1 MKIIIDNEIVLSR
14 PLEGPL
20 AAHITGFAKWARDQG
35 YARHSRYRQA
45 LLAACF
51 SRWLGQ
57 QAINVCRVS
66 AEHQARYMRSRPRRV
81 QIRRG
86 DAAAL
91 RRFLDYLRYQGV
103 VPRKK
108 VPPCRMTP
116 IEKVVRAFVRYIR
129 NERALSEAAV
139 VNYTPF
145 VRKFLAD
152 QFGNGSVRL
161 SRLRAGDVVRFVRR
175 QASRLHLKRAKLL
188 TCALRSFLHYARYR
202 EDIRYDL
209 AAAVPA
215 VANWSMMS
223 IPRAIPADAVRRL
236 LASINRHTSTGRRD
250 YAILLL
256 LARLGLRAGE
266 IVRLELDDIDWNA
279 GSLKVRG
286 KGGQHSDLPLPEDV
300 GAAIASYLQ
309 HGRPKSS
316 NQRVFLRARAPLRG
330 FLSQSAIA
338 SLVRHALARVGI
350 SAPTKG
356 AHQFRH
362 ALATAMLRHGA
373 SLAEIGEVLRHRS
386 PQTTEIY
393 AKVDLEALR
402 ALALPWPGG
411 VR

>member
-1 MKIIIDNEIVLSR
+1 MKVVIDDEIVLSR

-20 AAHITGFAKWARDQG
+20 AAHIAGFTKWARDQG
-35 YARHSRYRQA
+35 YARYSRYRQA

-66 AEHQARYMRSRPRRV
+66 AEHQARYLRSCPRRA

-91 RRFLDYLRYQGV
+91 RRFLDYLRYQRV

-108 VPPCRMTP
+108 VPRCRLTP
-116 IEKVVRAFVRYIR
+116 IEKVVRAFERYIR

-139 VNYTPF
+139 VNYMPF
-145 VRKFLAD
+145 VRQFLAD

-175 QASRLHLKRAKLL
+175 QVSRLHLKRAKLL

-202 EDIRYDL
+202 GDIQHDL

-215 VANWSMMS
+215 VANWSMTS

-279 GSLKVRG
+279 GSLRVQG
-286 KGGQHSDLPLPEDV
+286 KGGQHSDLPLPADV

-309 HGRPKSS
+309 HGRPQS
-316 NQRVFLRARAPLRG
+316 NNRRVFLRARAPLRG
-330 FLSQSAIA
+330 FLSQSAIG

-350 SAPTKG
+350 SAPTQG

-411 VR
+411 GR

>member
-1 MKIIIDNEIVLSR
+1 MKVIIDDEIVLSR
-14 PLEGPL
+14 SPEGPL
-20 AAHITGFAKWARDQG
+20 AAHISGFVKWARDQG
-35 YARHSRYRQA
+35 YARYSRHRQV
-45 LLAACF
+45 LLAADF

-57 QAINVCRVS
+57 QAIKVCRVS
-66 AEHQARYMRSRPRRV
+66 AAHQARYLRSRPRRV

-86 DAAAL
+86 DAATL

-108 VPPCRMTP
+108 VTPCRLTP
-116 IEKVVRAFVRYIR
+116 IEKVVRAFEHYIR

-139 VNYTPF
+139 VNYMPF

-202 EDIRYDL
+202 EDIRCDL

-215 VANWSMMS
+215 VANWSMSS
-223 IPRAIPADAVRRL
+223 IPRAIPAHAVRRL

-266 IVRLELDDIDWNA
+266 IVRLELDDIDWKA
-279 GSLKVRG
+279 GSLRVQG
-286 KGGQHSDLPLPEDV
+286 KGGQHSDLPLPADV

-309 HGRPKSS
+309 HGRPQSS
-316 NQRVFLRARAPLRG
+316 NRRVFLRARAPLRG
-330 FLSQSAIA
+330 FLSQSAIG